1 MKTQI
6 RRGVFETNS
15 SSTHSLQIV
24 NGDVNNAYDYIINR
38 ISKKYAETLQSEHYF
53 NYKSYLLGSNNDT
66 LSLEGLDFENGDEQK
81 CVYVVC
87 NNWMAK
93 IQYIAMLLADLSS
106 YATEIEEYNDMIDAE
121 CPVSD
126 YDGNWYKRYQSSKYR
141 SLVEKMPKFSDT
153 EIYKAFVEI
162 VTKYIKEKQGIEITE
177 VHYDMDYSVY
187 NTEAGNGEQY
197 ISKDVMK
204 DSAKLKQVI
213 WDLLNS
219 DVSMIYIDE
228 AYHPY
233 EGPAIQV
240 L

>member
-6 RRGVFETNS
+6 RNSVFETNS

-24 NGDVNNAYDYIINR
+24 NGDVNNAYDYIIDC
-38 ISKKYAETLQSEHYF
+38 ISKKYTKTLQSEHYF

-66 LSLEGLDFENGDEQK
+66 LNLEGLDFEDGDENK

-93 IQYIAMLLADLSS
+93 IQYIAMLLTNLSS
-106 YATEIEEYNDMIDAE
+106 YATEIDEYNDMIDAE

-126 YDGNWYKRYQSSKYR
+126 FDGNWYKRYQSSKYR
-141 SLVEKMPKFSDT
+141 RLVEKTPIFTDT
-153 EIYKAFVEI
+153 EIYKAFIEI
-162 VTKYIKEKQGIEITE
+162 VTKYIKEKQGIEITG
-177 VHYDMDYSVY
+177 VHYDMEYSVY
-187 NTEAGNGEQY
+187 TEDGNGEQY

-204 DSAKLKQVI
+204 DPSRLKQVV
-213 WDLLNS
+213 WDLLDS
-219 DVSMIYIDE
+219 DISMLYIDE

-233 EGPAIQV
+233 QGPVVQV